1 MSRWA
6 GALLLILLLPGCR
19 PQPEQPALGG
29 PVSAADVLYAD
40 DFSAATAGQWQLE
53 GDDRGQSLLQE
64 EQLIIEVNDAN
75 TVQYAALAEQSFAN
89 FALEVDATLL
99 AGSTD
104 STFGVLFRMSAPD
117 QFYRFDITG
126 NGLYVVERY
135 DEGGGWT
142 RLTDDWQESGLLQ
155 QGVNATNRLGVL
167 AVGGNLNFYANGQL
181 LLQLAD
187 GRYSGGAIALDAGT
201 FGQPG
206 LRVAFDNLVVS
217 RP

>member
-1 MSRWA
+1 MTRWA
-6 GALLLILLLPGCR
+6 GALFLILLLAGCR
-19 PQPEQPALGG
+19 PQAEQQAPGG
-29 PVSAADVLYAD
+29 PVSAAAVLYEDTFAP
-40 DFSAATAGQWQLE
+40 ATAGAWQLE
-53 GDDRGQSLLQE
+53 GDDYGQSLLQE
-64 EQLIIEVNDAN
+64 EQLVIEVNDAN
-75 TVQYAALAEQSFAN
+75 TVQYAALAEQSFTN

-104 STFGVLFRMSAPD
+104 STYGVLFRMTGPD

-126 NGLYVVERY
+126 NGLFVVERY
-135 DEGGGWT
+135 DEGGDWT

-155 QGVNATNRLGVL
+155 QGTNATNRLGVL

>member
-1 MSRWA
+1 MP
-6 GALLLILLLPGCR
+6 LGCR
-19 PQPEQPALGG
+19 PQPEQETLEG
-29 PVSAADVLYAD
+29 PVSAEDVLYAD
-40 DFSAATAGQWQLE
+40 DFAPATAGPWQLE
-53 GDDRGQSLLQE
+53 GDDRGQALLQE
-64 EQLIIEVNDAN
+64 ERLVIEVNDAN
-75 TVQYAALAEQSFAN
+75 TVQYSALAEQSFTN

-104 STFGVLFRMSAPD
+104 STYGMLFRMSAPD

-126 NGLYVVERY
+126 NGLFAVERY

-167 AVGGNLNFYANGQL
+167 AVGGTFSFYANGQL
-181 LLQLAD
+181 LVQLAD
-187 GRYSGGAIALDAGT
+187 GRYSGGAIGLDAGT
-201 FGQPG
+201 FGQSG